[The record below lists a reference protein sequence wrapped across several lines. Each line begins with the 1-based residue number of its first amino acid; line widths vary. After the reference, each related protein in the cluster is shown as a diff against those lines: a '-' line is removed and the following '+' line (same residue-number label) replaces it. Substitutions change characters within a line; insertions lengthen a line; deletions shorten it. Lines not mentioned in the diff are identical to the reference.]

1 MVNTIIPGGF
11 YLVMEGP
18 DGCGKST
25 QCNLLEEA
33 LRKEFD
39 VLRIREP
46 GGTLFGNKIREL
58 LLDSAHEDLDAVTEL
73 FLFSA
78 SRRYSIQTV
87 VAPALSEGKLVL
99 SDRNF
104 YSTEAYQGAGGN
116 VNGRDINYINLLAAS
131 GAKLDLAIIFDIDS
145 EEGVR
150 RARGASEIQDKIE
163 ARAIDYHKRV
173 REGYKQI
180 AKRDSDVCVLVDGS
194 KSVEEIHDE
203 VYQISKKRIDTVLKA

>member
-1 MVNTIIPGGF
+1 MGGRLIHGGF
-11 YLVMEGP
+11 YLVVEGP

-33 LRKEFD
+33 LGKEFD
-39 VLRIREP
+39 VFRIREP
-46 GGTLFGNKIREL
+46 GGTSFGDKIRGL
-58 LLDSAHEDLDAVTEL
+58 LLDRAHEDLDAVTEL

-78 SRRYSIQTV
+78 SRRYSIQTI

-116 VNGRDINYINLLAAS
+116 VDGEDINYINRLATS
-131 GAKLDLAIIFDIDS
+131 GAKLNLAIMMDIES

-173 REGYKQI
+173 REKYKQI
-180 AKRDSDVCVLVDGS
+180 VKRDSDVCVLVDGS

-203 VYQISKKRIDTVLKA
+203 VYQISKERIDTVLKA